1 MRSSGLTGNGVRC
14 KSRFVPAFDCLGDP
28 VRHRILGPRIVGEVG
43 VVVKDEFGIS
53 QSRVPH
59 GTRGCCEALATVRGG
74 VFPPPPPV
82 RVLSTRR
89 VNTVSL
95 NRGGRPHNSPCPRRY
110 RVVVLI
116 EVVVGDI
123 TGEDVDA
130 IVTAANES
138 LVGGGGVDGAIHR
151 AAG

>member
-59 GTRGCCEALATVRGG
+59 GTRGCCEATG
-74 VFPPPPPV
+74 
-82 RVLSTRR
+82 S
-89 VNTVSL
+89 
-95 NRGGRPHNSPCPRRY
+95 RPSGSSVP
-110 RVVVLI
+110 
-116 EVVVGDI
+116 
-123 TGEDVDA
+123 DA
-130 IVTAANES
+130 
-138 LVGGGGVDGAIHR
+138 
-151 AAG
+151 